1 MSEKAPERIEA
12 GAAPAAPDGVAGT
25 SQSLSSSAEW
35 NASISSH
42 EYPPPPPPPPG
53 ADPQQEPVVPPAEGQ
68 QAQEET
74 AGEMNHPPAR
84 TSTSS
89 SQPPT
94 TETADGGAQ
103 GPGRAEKDEPASGD
117 PGSGA
122 GSGDN
127 SSSRTWKPP
136 PAVSA
141 GATSTVNANANAT
154 PAPVPTARESQPS
167 PLSHDPNAS
176 PCSLMRLTTNEADK
190 VLYNDVRA
198 ILGDLGG
205 EDDSARTGVGAASSN
220 GGGGSPG
227 ATAPPVS
234 LDLVRPSAA
243 LLTVIL
249 LLLGAEEVEAAK
261 SKGGGGVKEPTASGA
276 SPPVGSL
283 TNFFSRHLSDL
294 AAYCRTLN
302 DAIIIVDVVAYCL
315 NFCKMGSGSDGVDGV
330 DGVATSANNNNN
342 NNNME
347 HIRRLRTAL
356 LQHETCRD
364 IVVGGSF
371 SNSLQEMLVTVLED
385 MVVQIRSDAEDS
397 GDFAYLWDKCVRV
410 HRRDFAKAFLGTSG
424 YESRHEALAEASR
437 CAYVM
442 DRYYCRSASKDGVAN
457 EESPGVPGPAIEQR
471 IKGTVTMAACI
482 VLVYQCGNMEKEV
495 REVDEKEHQEYEKSV
510 GGTEEAI
517 KPRKRNG
524 RADLPIPSPAK
535 ANSAAATNANNDI
548 IMENADDSQK
558 AKSYYLVSRR
568 VPSTSASVETEVL
581 DALGAM
587 VENVDDDAFKE
598 GESAPNIVNTLV
610 VATNELIAFLN
621 SPNTGLTGVPNSP
634 SGTSS
639 ETVMQKY
646 EVTASD
652 IEEEMLN
659 IYLAFNADRMHF
671 GALHSSLLD
680 ENDEVERG
688 AIEDARTLLPR
699 ALAPFLC
706 SHWARLD
713 SGNVFASLYFYK
725 LIHANALAEAKWN
738 PQTPISGKIRAFF
751 ASPRLIEY
759 TNNHGSFVQSSY
771 IRYEALRAIAPTIR
785 AGLVA
790 SDKSVLAQ
798 TPVAKVAILDL
809 SILDPFQDGTDL
821 FKESI
826 IKPMEENEWINSL
839 LLDISRAKAI
849 KPSTRLRLYLC
860 SGGRSEQGGE
870 DQWKDVMFL
879 ILNKVL
885 DQVAGHY
892 FDLSPSPSS
901 ESTSQGAENIRI
913 GSNGELNLANIKTD
927 MKVPEP
933 ITDDAF
939 GAALLALYYF
949 SLESIL
955 FDESARLKTSKH
967 PRLILNPSFHRA
979 LLSVCCICLLRAIG
993 AQSGNQML
1001 DQDISIA
1008 ANGNTDILSVL
1019 KLTKCSPYE
1028 FLKVSE
1034 TFLRSSEQAI
1044 FGGLPANIRRHIAE
1058 IDDYLVQQAVWASS
1072 PGGTSTS
1079 KGKTLLNEVDN
1090 LLGSQISGT
1099 GHTAKYWPVPSLMP
1113 TIEGEQDNMAAIGDL
1128 KSEAETPPAS
1138 SSLSIEYSYIDYLFR
1153 RASVLASKRI
1163 SSLCNE
1169 LSFPASV
1176 ATEIWLAFRYI
1187 LRSST
1192 FLLQDRH
1199 MDHIIVASTYAACKR
1214 LNLDPTRDL
1223 FSRIVTAYVA
1233 INQGVMSERACHHL
1247 LQRVKVNTAKG
1258 YGNVIDFYNS
1268 VYVHPMKSYLL
1279 NSPTL
1284 RATALELKSSFI
1296 GNEPRALTKGLDN
1309 ENHRHA
1315 YQIVGTNVHVGKRQR
1330 NAEPIT
1336 GEPKKARASFG
1347 DPGRKDMNVVQKI
1360 VMNDK

>member
-1 MSEKAPERIEA
+1 MSEKAPESNEA
-12 GAAPAAPDGVAGT
+12 GAAPAAPAGVADAGT
-25 SQSLSSSAEW
+25 FESRSSSTGS
-35 NASISSH
+35 NASASSH
-42 EYPPPPPPPPG
+42 GHSPPPPP
-53 ADPQQEPVVPPAEGQ
+53 ADPQQEPVVPPEGQ
-68 QAQEET
+68 QAQDEAT
-74 AGEMNHPPAR
+74 GEMNHPPAR
-84 TSTSS
+84 TSSP
-89 SQPPT
+89 QPPT

-103 GPGRAEKDEPASGD
+103 SPGRGEKDEPVSGG
-117 PGSGA
+117 PSGGA
-122 GSGDN
+122 DSGDN
-127 SSSRTWKPP
+127 SSSRTTTPSKPP
-136 PAVSA
+136 LAAS
-141 GATSTVNANANAT
+141 ANANADAT
-154 PAPVPTARESQPS
+154 PTPVPTAREYQPS
-167 PLSHDPNAS
+167 PLSDDPNSS

-198 ILGDLGG
+198 ILVGDLGCE
-205 EDDSARTGVGAASSN
+205 EDGATASSN
-220 GGGGSPG
+220 GGGGSPRT
-227 ATAPPVS
+227 TAPPVS
-234 LDLVRPSAA
+234 LDLLRPSAA
-243 LLTVIL
+243 LLTVVL

-261 SKGGGGVKEPTASGA
+261 SKGGEGVEEPTLSSTGT

-283 TNFFSRHLSDL
+283 TNLFSRHLSDL

-302 DAIIIVDVVAYCL
+302 DVITIVDVVAYCL
-315 NFCKMGSGSDGVDGV
+315 NFCKMGSGSDGVGTAAD
-330 DGVATSANNNNN
+330 NNNV
-342 NNNME
+342 E

-371 SNSLQEMLVTVLED
+371 SNSLQETLVTVLEG
-385 MVVQIRSDAEDS
+385 MAVQIRSDAEDS
-397 GDFAYLWDKCVRV
+397 GDFAYLWDKCVKV

-442 DRYYCRSASKDGVAN
+442 DRYYRRSASKDGVTN
-457 EESPGVPGPAIEQR
+457 EESSEGMGVPGPAIEQR
-471 IKGTVTMAACI
+471 IKGTVTKAACI
-482 VLVYQCGNMEKEV
+482 ALVYQCGNMEKEV
-495 REVDEKEHQEYEKSV
+495 REVDEKAHQEYVKNV

-517 KPRKRNG
+517 SRADGVKPRKRNS

-535 ANSAAATNANNDI
+535 ANFAAAKNANNDI
-548 IMENADDSQK
+548 IMEDADDSQK
-558 AKSYYLVSRR
+558 AKSYYLGSRR

-587 VENVDDDAFKE
+587 VENVDDDDAFRE

-621 SPNTGLTGVPNSP
+621 SPNSGLTSIPNSP
-634 SGTSS
+634 AGTSS

-646 EVTASD
+646 EVAASD

-680 ENDEVERG
+680 ENDEIERG
-688 AIEDARTLLPR
+688 AIEEARTLLPR

-706 SHWARLD
+706 SHWARFD
-713 SGNVFASLYFYK
+713 CGNVFASLYFYK
-725 LIHANALAEAKWN
+725 LIHTLAEAKWS
-738 PQTPISGKIRAFF
+738 PKTPISGQIRAFF
-751 ASPRLIEY
+751 TSPRLIEY

-771 IRYEALRAIAPTIR
+771 IRYEALRAIAPTLR
-785 AGLVA
+785 AGLIA

-809 SILDPFQDGTDL
+809 STLDPFQGGTDL

-826 IKPMEENEWINSL
+826 IKSMEENEWINSL

-849 KPSTRLRLYLC
+849 KPSTRLRLYLR

-879 ILNKVL
+879 ILDKVL
-885 DQVAGHY
+885 GQVSGHY

-993 AQSGNQML
+993 AQSGNQMF
-1001 DQDISIA
+1001 DPDISIA
-1008 ANGNTDILSVL
+1008 ANGNTAILSVL

-1072 PGGTSTS
+1072 PGDTSTS

-1128 KSEAETPPAS
+1128 KSEAEAPPAS
-1138 SSLSIEYSYIDYLFR
+1138 SPLSTEYSYIDYLFR
-1153 RASVLASKRI
+1153 RASVWASKRI
-1163 SSLCNE
+1163 SSLCKE
-1169 LSFPASV
+1169 LTFPASA
-1176 ATEIWLAFRYI
+1176 ATEIWLAFRYL
-1187 LRSST
+1187 LRSQT

-1199 MDHIIVASTYAACKR
+1199 MDHIIVVSTYATCKR
-1214 LNLDPTRDL
+1214 LDLDPTRDL

-1247 LQRVKVNTAKG
+1247 LQHVNINTAKG

-1296 GNEPRALTKGLDN
+1296 GNKPRALTKGLDN
-1309 ENHRHA
+1309 ENHHHP

-1336 GEPKKARASFG
+1336 GEPKKAARYSFG
-1347 DPGRKDMNVVQKI
+1347 DPCRKDMNVVQKLA
-1360 VMNDK
+1360 MNDK

>member
-12 GAAPAAPDGVAGT
+12 GAAPDGVAGT
-25 SQSLSSSAEW
+25 SQSLSSSTEW

-42 EYPPPPPPPPG
+42 EYPPPPPPPPS
-53 ADPQQEPVVPPAEGQ
+53 EGQ

-89 SQPPT
+89 PSSPQPPT
-94 TETADGGAQ
+94 TETADGGNGGAQ

-127 SSSRTWKPP
+127 SSSKTTTPSKPP
-136 PAVSA
+136 PAASV
-141 GATSTVNANANAT
+141 GATSTINANVNAT
-154 PAPVPTARESQPS
+154 PAPVPTARESQP
-167 PLSHDPNAS
+167 
-176 PCSLMRLTTNEADK
+176 
-190 VLYNDVRA
+190 
-198 ILGDLGG
+198 
-205 EDDSARTGVGAASSN
+205 
-220 GGGGSPG
+220 
-227 ATAPPVS
+227 
-234 LDLVRPSAA
+234 
-243 LLTVIL
+243 
-249 LLLGAEEVEAAK
+249 
-261 SKGGGGVKEPTASGA
+261 
-276 SPPVGSL
+276 
-283 TNFFSRHLSDL
+283 F
-294 AAYCRTLN
+294 
-302 DAIIIVDVVAYCL
+302 
-315 NFCKMGSGSDGVDGV
+315 
-330 DGVATSANNNNN
+330 
-342 NNNME
+342 
-347 HIRRLRTAL
+347 
-356 LQHETCRD
+356 
-364 IVVGGSF
+364 
-371 SNSLQEMLVTVLED
+371 
-385 MVVQIRSDAEDS
+385 
-397 GDFAYLWDKCVRV
+397 
-410 HRRDFAKAFLGTSG
+410 
-424 YESRHEALAEASR
+424 
-437 CAYVM
+437 
-442 DRYYCRSASKDGVAN
+442 
-457 EESPGVPGPAIEQR
+457 
-471 IKGTVTMAACI
+471 
-482 VLVYQCGNMEKEV
+482 
-495 REVDEKEHQEYEKSV
+495 
-510 GGTEEAI
+510 
-517 KPRKRNG
+517 
-524 RADLPIPSPAK
+524 
-535 ANSAAATNANNDI
+535 
-548 IMENADDSQK
+548 
-558 AKSYYLVSRR
+558 
-568 VPSTSASVETEVL
+568 
-581 DALGAM
+581 
-587 VENVDDDAFKE
+587 
-598 GESAPNIVNTLV
+598 
-610 VATNELIAFLN
+610 
-621 SPNTGLTGVPNSP
+621 
-634 SGTSS
+634 
-639 ETVMQKY
+639 
-646 EVTASD
+646 
-652 IEEEMLN
+652 
-659 IYLAFNADRMHF
+659 
-671 GALHSSLLD
+671 
-680 ENDEVERG
+680 
-688 AIEDARTLLPR
+688 
-699 ALAPFLC
+699 
-706 SHWARLD
+706 
-713 SGNVFASLYFYK
+713 
-725 LIHANALAEAKWN
+725 
-738 PQTPISGKIRAFF
+738 
-751 ASPRLIEY
+751 
-759 TNNHGSFVQSSY
+759 
-771 IRYEALRAIAPTIR
+771 
-785 AGLVA
+785 
-790 SDKSVLAQ
+790 
-798 TPVAKVAILDL
+798 LDL

-821 FKESI
+821 LKESI

-849 KPSTRLRLYLC
+849 KPSTRLRLYLR

-979 LLSVCCICLLRAIG
+979 LLSVCCVCLLRAIG
-993 AQSGNQML
+993 AQSGNQIL
-1001 DQDISIA
+1001 DQDIFIA

-1044 FGGLPANIRRHIAE
+1044 FGGLPANIRRHIAK
-1058 IDDYLVQQAVWASS
+1058 IDDYLVQLSVWASS

-1079 KGKTLLNEVDN
+1079 KSKTLLNEVDN

-1138 SSLSIEYSYIDYLFR
+1138 SSLSIEYSYIDYLFG

-1163 SSLCNE
+1163 SSLCKE

-1187 LRSST
+1187 LRSAT

-1214 LNLDPTRDL
+1214 LDLDPTRDL

-1233 INQGVMSERACHHL
+1233 INQGVMSEQACHHL
-1247 LQRVKVNTAKG
+1247 LQHVNINTAKG

-1330 NAEPIT
+1330 NADPIT
-1336 GEPKKARASFG
+1336 GEPKKARTSFG

-1360 VMNDK
+1360 VTNDK